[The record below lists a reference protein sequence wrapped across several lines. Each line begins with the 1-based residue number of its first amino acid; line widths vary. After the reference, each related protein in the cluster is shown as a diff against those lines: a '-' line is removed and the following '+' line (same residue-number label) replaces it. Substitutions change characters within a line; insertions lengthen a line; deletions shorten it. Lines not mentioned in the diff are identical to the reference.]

1 LIERIDI
8 KTKKKDTKKYI
19 RPGSVKEDSRDLS
32 SNKFNNPKIKIKK
45 INLNIL
51 I

>member
-1 LIERIDI
+1 MKI
-8 KTKKKDTKKYI
+8 KTKETKKYI
-19 RPGSVKEDSRDLS
+19 RPGSVKEDNRDLS
-32 SNKFNNPKIKIKK
+32 SNKFNTPKIKLKN